1 MFALINVFLCE
12 DEEMQLEYFRY
23 QISQYIEE
31 NQKDARLVSARR
43 DPEDTYNDAMK
54 LGSQPSLFIIDID
67 LPGFSMNGF
76 GLVQKLE
83 ESQYPYWYVFLTA
96 RSELAYKVFDYRLRI
111 VDYIVKKPEL
121 FQKNEVSEEVT
132 SRFNM
137 IFEQIDREQN
147 KTPSRIWVGDKTRKT
162 EVLVDQIIFVQTIK
176 GKHNVEIYSTEK
188 SFIARKTIK
197 EMEELLGNE
206 FILISNFCIISKQ
219 HIKGVDAA
227 RRIVYLTNGYECG
240 ISKRHVQE
248 VMGLCEEGK

>member
-54 LGSQPSLFIIDID
+54 IGSQPSLFIIDIE
-67 LPGFSMNGF
+67 LPGFSMDGF
-76 GLVQKLE
+76 RLVQKLE
-83 ESQYPYWYVFLTA
+83 ESRFPYWYVFLTA
-96 RSELAYKVFDYRLRI
+96 KSELAYKVFDYRLRI
-111 VDYIVKKPEL
+111 VDYLVKKPEL

-206 FILISNFCIISKQ
+206 FILISNFCIISKRN
-219 HIKGVDAA
+219 IRGVDAA
-227 RRIVYLTNGYECG
+227 NRTVSLTNGYECG

-248 VMGLCEEGK
+248 VMRLCAEEK